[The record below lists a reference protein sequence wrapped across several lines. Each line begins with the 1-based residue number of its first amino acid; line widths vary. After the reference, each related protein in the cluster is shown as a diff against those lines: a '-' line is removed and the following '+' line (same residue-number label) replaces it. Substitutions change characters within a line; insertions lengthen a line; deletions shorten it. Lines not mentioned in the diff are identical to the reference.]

1 MRAAMQKREAIQPR
15 YYGKRKPMHSSMQQA
30 ARTGDK
36 LYPGRFRR
44 GQRAWR
50 ACKVSLVYLGDL
62 TGSGQSG
69 RSMQDVE
76 NQVCSKG
83 LSEVGLSHS
92 SDEAV
97 ETLWSEGDNK
107 LTFALDKAYRALE
120 ARRV

>member
-1 MRAAMQKREAIQPR
+1 
-15 YYGKRKPMHSSMQQA
+15 
-30 ARTGDK
+30 
-36 LYPGRFRR
+36 
-44 GQRAWR
+44 
-50 ACKVSLVYLGDL
+50 
-62 TGSGQSG
+62 
-69 RSMQDVE
+69 MQDVE

-120 ARRV
+120 AWRV

>member
-1 MRAAMQKREAIQPR
+1 MKQFSLVTTGSGSRCTHQCSRQQEPGISFTRGDPAGARERGEHAR
-15 YYGKRKPMHSSMQQA
+15 Y
-30 ARTGDK
+30 
-36 LYPGRFRR
+36 L
-44 GQRAWR
+44 W
-50 ACKVSLVYLGDL
+50 VYLGDL
-62 TGSGQSG
+62 TGSGQRG

>member
-1 MRAAMQKREAIQPR
+1 
-15 YYGKRKPMHSSMQQA
+15 
-30 ARTGDK
+30 
-36 LYPGRFRR
+36 
-44 GQRAWR
+44 
-50 ACKVSLVYLGDL
+50 
-62 TGSGQSG
+62 
-69 RSMQDVE
+69 MQDVE